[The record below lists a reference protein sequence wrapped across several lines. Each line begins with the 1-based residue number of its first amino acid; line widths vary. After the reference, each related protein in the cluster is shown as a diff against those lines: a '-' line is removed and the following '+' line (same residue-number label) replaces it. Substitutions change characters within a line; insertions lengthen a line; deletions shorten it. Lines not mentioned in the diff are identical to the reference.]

1 MIKKGGSH
9 VIEADFIAEEPGFVR
24 QVVTTM

>member
-1 MIKKGGSH
+1 MIEKGGSC
-9 VIEADFIAEEPGFVR
+9 VIEADIVAEELGFVR